1 MLEDCECVECCN
13 KSIDT
18 KKFFET
24 IQRTKKNKFEI
35 TLIDK
40 PMKHGDINGTKDFPT
55 SIFLDKSICIIQ
67 YDSYSKEMNQSV
79 SQLQFILSRNEIE
92 KQMMIFLDICYE
104 WYEPYL
110 ARIKKINE
118 QQNEL
123 FETGYS
129 LESKKFVKSALV
141 KLTLGSDF
149 GVFAIIVGKGK
160 FSVAVVGAEL
170 IYDSNGYSIHFVD
183 EDDENIASCVDDL
196 YYKDIVKQAETIG
209 VLTDPIVSPL
219 ENAVKE
225 TFKTLFPSLSNNIDD
240 FLKNNMSPLSSRL
253 PLMDPFHVILIVI
266 GYFVVVFGGK
276 AIMSSR
282 EKMSVKGLSILHNLF
297 LVSLSAYMC
306 ITILSEAWKQG
317 YSLFTNPEVRSEE
330 GWQMSKYIWLFYFS
344 KIFEFMDT
352 FIMILKKNDRQITF
366 LHVYHHFSIFMIWW
380 LVVFIAP
387 NGEAYFS
394 AALNSAVHVVMYA
407 YYLSTTLSF
416 PIRFIKRYITL
427 FQMTQFT
434 LMMTQATYDIVYF
447 KVLRRDIVND
457 YPFLP
462 TAILWVYMWTMLGLF
477 ANFFRADRKRE
488 VEAKRAAI
496 SGKKVQ

>member
-40 PMKHGDINGTKDFPT
+40 P
-55 SIFLDKSICIIQ
+55 
-67 YDSYSKEMNQSV
+67 EMSQSV

-196 YYKDIVKQAETIG
+196 YYKDIVKQ
-209 VLTDPIVSPL
+209 
-219 ENAVKE
+219 
-225 TFKTLFPSLSNNIDD
+225 
-240 FLKNNMSPLSSRL
+240 
-253 PLMDPFHVILIVI
+253 
-266 GYFVVVFGGK
+266 
-276 AIMSSR
+276 
-282 EKMSVKGLSILHNLF
+282 
-297 LVSLSAYMC
+297 
-306 ITILSEAWKQG
+306 
-317 YSLFTNPEVRSEE
+317 
-330 GWQMSKYIWLFYFS
+330 
-344 KIFEFMDT
+344 
-352 FIMILKKNDRQITF
+352 
-366 LHVYHHFSIFMIWW
+366 
-380 LVVFIAP
+380 
-387 NGEAYFS
+387 
-394 AALNSAVHVVMYA
+394 
-407 YYLSTTLSF
+407 
-416 PIRFIKRYITL
+416 
-427 FQMTQFT
+427 
-434 LMMTQATYDIVYF
+434 
-447 KVLRRDIVND
+447 
-457 YPFLP
+457 
-462 TAILWVYMWTMLGLF
+462 
-477 ANFFRADRKRE
+477 
-488 VEAKRAAI
+488 
-496 SGKKVQ
+496 